1 MVAFGNRYM
10 QRLDSALERAGSPYR
25 FSGVELIPIT
35 DQAELDEIARAMRS
49 PFAGARSQIA
59 QGVALLS
66 MKPEPD
72 YRNTIKDSV
81 SAVASTLMEAT
92 GGTVDFRPLLEA
104 FERAHGELHPA
115 FRKSVARSILTCPA

>member
-1 MVAFGNRYM
+1 M